1 MMDLLLL
8 FFFTVIRMTAEIVVF
23 VPVTIDAVC

>member
-8 FFFTVIRMTAEIVVF
+8 FYFTVIRMTAEILVF
-23 VPVTIDAVC
+23 VPVTIGAVC

>member
-8 FFFTVIRMTAEIVVF
+8 FFFTVIRMTAEILVF
-23 VPVTIDAVC
+23 VPVTTGAVC

>member
-1 MMDLLLL
+1 MMAVLVL
-8 FFFTVIRMTAEIVVF
+8 FFFTVIRMTAEILVF